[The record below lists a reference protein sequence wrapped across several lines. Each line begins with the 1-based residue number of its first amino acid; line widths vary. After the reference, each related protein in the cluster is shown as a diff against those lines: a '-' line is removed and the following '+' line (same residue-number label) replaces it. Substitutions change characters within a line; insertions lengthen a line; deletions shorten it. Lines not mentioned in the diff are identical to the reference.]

1 MTKEKKVAIYLY
13 NLSNQYEGLG
23 EFNHN
28 LAIRMSAQAAELK
41 AKHNIKLCFLVPA
54 GMTGA
59 YGEDVEYLVLK
70 KWRYRLLNESLPR
83 CIKHL
88 FFPKVDLVH
97 WTQQLPRLHTTLSPH
112 TFVTIHD
119 VNYFHNNLP
128 EDKVKKRSKKINRT
142 LRHATHLSF
151 ISQFAQDDVVSRFDV
166 PHPKRIIYNGVTDQM
181 QVPQEKIDGLPNQYL
196 LSVSGL
202 DDKKNVHLLIEMMRF
217 LPNEFLV
224 IAGRGNSEYTKMLY
238 SLVERYQLTNVRF
251 VGCVSAGEK
260 AYLYRNCKAF
270 FFVSKSEGFGLPVAE
285 AMTASKPVFCSKLTS
300 LPEIGGDAAYYFD
313 ELEPEKMA
321 QTTQKLLAEYEK
333 DPETR
338 QKMCLA
344 QAQKFNWDKAV
355 DEYLNYYIDILQE
368 K

>member
-59 YGEDVEYLVLK
+59 YGEDVEYLVLR

-83 CIKHL
+83 CVKHL

-128 EDKVKKRSKKINRT
+128 EDKVKKRSK
-142 LRHATHLSF
+142 
-151 ISQFAQDDVVSRFDV
+151 
-166 PHPKRIIYNGVTDQM
+166 
-181 QVPQEKIDGLPNQYL
+181 
-196 LSVSGL
+196 
-202 DDKKNVHLLIEMMRF
+202 
-217 LPNEFLV
+217 
-224 IAGRGNSEYTKMLY
+224 
-238 SLVERYQLTNVRF
+238 
-251 VGCVSAGEK
+251 
-260 AYLYRNCKAF
+260 
-270 FFVSKSEGFGLPVAE
+270 
-285 AMTASKPVFCSKLTS
+285 
-300 LPEIGGDAAYYFD
+300 
-313 ELEPEKMA
+313 
-321 QTTQKLLAEYEK
+321 
-333 DPETR
+333 
-338 QKMCLA
+338 
-344 QAQKFNWDKAV
+344 
-355 DEYLNYYIDILQE
+355 
-368 K
+368 

>member
-1 MTKEKKVAIYLY
+1 M
-13 NLSNQYEGLG
+13 
-23 EFNHN
+23 
-28 LAIRMSAQAAELK
+28 
-41 AKHNIKLCFLVPA
+41 
-54 GMTGA
+54 
-59 YGEDVEYLVLK
+59 
-70 KWRYRLLNESLPR
+70 
-83 CIKHL
+83 
-88 FFPKVDLVH
+88 
-97 WTQQLPRLHTTLSPH
+97 
-112 TFVTIHD
+112 
-119 VNYFHNNLP
+119 
-128 EDKVKKRSKKINRT
+128 
-142 LRHATHLSF
+142 
-151 ISQFAQDDVVSRFDV
+151 
-166 PHPKRIIYNGVTDQM
+166 TDQM

-321 QTTQKLLAEYEK
+321 QTTQKLLAEYAK

>member
-1 MTKEKKVAIYLY
+1 MK
-13 NLSNQYEGLG
+13 
-23 EFNHN
+23 
-28 LAIRMSAQAAELK
+28 
-41 AKHNIKLCFLVPA
+41 
-54 GMTGA
+54 
-59 YGEDVEYLVLK
+59 
-70 KWRYRLLNESLPR
+70 
-83 CIKHL
+83 
-88 FFPKVDLVH
+88 
-97 WTQQLPRLHTTLSPH
+97 
-112 TFVTIHD
+112 
-119 VNYFHNNLP
+119 
-128 EDKVKKRSKKINRT
+128 
-142 LRHATHLSF
+142 
-151 ISQFAQDDVVSRFDV
+151 
-166 PHPKRIIYNGVTDQM
+166 
-181 QVPQEKIDGLPNQYL
+181 VPQEKIDGLPSQYL

-224 IAGRGNSEYTKMLY
+224 VAGKGDKEYTKMLHQ
-238 SLVERYQLTNVRF
+238 LVERYQLTNVRF

-344 QAQKFNWDKAV
+344 QAQQFCWDKAV
-355 DEYLNYYIDILQE
+355 DEYINYYLDILKE